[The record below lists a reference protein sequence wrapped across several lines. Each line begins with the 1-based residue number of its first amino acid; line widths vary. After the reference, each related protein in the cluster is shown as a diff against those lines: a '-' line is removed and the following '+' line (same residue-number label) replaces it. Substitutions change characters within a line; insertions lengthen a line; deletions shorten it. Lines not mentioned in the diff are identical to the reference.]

1 MANVSLLSS
10 NNHIETPYI
19 KVTIGD
25 YTFGVYDKSKSD
37 YDKYPNYV
45 TDLSITKINGQVN
58 TYDLTLE
65 FQISEY
71 DDPNY
76 FEKIFSAVSESRK
89 ISFTYGDMSIPSFVY
104 KNEEGI
110 ITKVSS
116 KIDVYNSKIVYNV
129 SAISQANLLTV
140 GAYSFPAKTGVKP
153 SDEIKRILNEKQYG
167 LQEIFTGMRNMTLVN
182 QYNLIPGNDIAVNL
196 YQKNNISILD
206 YLTYLV
212 NCMSDSSTES
222 KTKKSSVYIM
232 TFVDDTSGVFDGS
245 YFKIIQVDASKSHPE
260 AYDLT
265 IGYPSA
271 NVITSFDIEDN
282 ENYSIYYNY
291 QNKLNS
297 ASYVNRIN
305 EVGEFEDVYCPV
317 LSSKNDMYETRDT
330 DKTWW
335 TKVTEY
341 PIKASITIKG
351 LLRPAILMSYVRL
364 NTFFFGKKHISSGL
378 WIVTKQQD
386 RIGVSTFTTT
396 LNLTKIAGD
405 EE

>member
-19 KVTIGD
+19 KVTIGH

-76 FEKIFSAVSESRK
+76 FEKIFSTVSESRK

-182 QYNLIPGNDIAVNL
+182 EYNLIPGNDIAVNL

-282 ENYSIYYNY
+282 ENYSIYYDY

-330 DKTWW
+330 DKTW
-335 TKVTEY
+335 
-341 PIKASITIKG
+341 
-351 LLRPAILMSYVRL
+351 
-364 NTFFFGKKHISSGL
+364 
-378 WIVTKQQD
+378 
-386 RIGVSTFTTT
+386 
-396 LNLTKIAGD
+396 
-405 EE
+405 

>member
-1 MANVSLLSS
+1 
-10 NNHIETPYI
+10 
-19 KVTIGD
+19 
-25 YTFGVYDKSKSD
+25 
-37 YDKYPNYV
+37 
-45 TDLSITKINGQVN
+45 
-58 TYDLTLE
+58 
-65 FQISEY
+65 
-71 DDPNY
+71 
-76 FEKIFSAVSESRK
+76 
-89 ISFTYGDMSIPSFVY
+89 
-104 KNEEGI
+104 
-110 ITKVSS
+110 
-116 KIDVYNSKIVYNV
+116 
-129 SAISQANLLTV
+129 
-140 GAYSFPAKTGVKP
+140 
-153 SDEIKRILNEKQYG
+153 
-167 LQEIFTGMRNMTLVN
+167 MTLVN